1 MSIRVKVPGKLV
13 LLGEYAVLE
22 GADALVASVDRFVI
36 ADISIAKNNLTQI
49 SSNLTSSPL
58 KFTIDKNGRTVPDQ
72 SQSEQLISTMDFALA
87 IINKICKHILESGFS
102 IQPFDLKIDTSQFYI
117 NTNKNK
123 LGLGSSAALTVALI
137 VSVANFNGAGKKLF
151 TNEYDL
157 FRFARDTHFSAQ
169 GNRGSG
175 IDIAAS
181 VFGGINVY
189 NIKSSDYEER
199 SQQISPVSVL
209 QDLFILPVWSG
220 VSVSTLKLLSQ
231 VEDYRSRHEEEYEE
245 TMSRLSTLSS
255 SGCVTYA
262 EKKRIDFLDIVQDY
276 YEVLKNFSTKSK
288 IPIISDIHEKI
299 ANIVYKTG
307 GIYKPSGAGGGDIGI
322 AFCDSIKKL
331 KNVKKELAENKFE
344 TISLEIS
351 TEGVVVYT

>member
-36 ADISIAKNNLTQI
+36 ADISDAKNDLTQI

-58 KFTIDKNGRTVPDQ
+58 KFTIDKNGKIVPDQ
-72 SQSEQLISTMDFALA
+72 RQSEQLISTMDFALA

-137 VSVANFNGAGKKLF
+137 VSVANYNGAEKKLF

-157 FRFARDTHFSAQ
+157 FRFARETHFSAQ
-169 GNRGSG
+169 GKLGSG

-189 NIKSSDYEER
+189 NIKSSNYEES

-276 YEVLKNFSTKSK
+276 YEVLKNFSTRSK

-299 ANIVYKTG
+299 SNIVHETG